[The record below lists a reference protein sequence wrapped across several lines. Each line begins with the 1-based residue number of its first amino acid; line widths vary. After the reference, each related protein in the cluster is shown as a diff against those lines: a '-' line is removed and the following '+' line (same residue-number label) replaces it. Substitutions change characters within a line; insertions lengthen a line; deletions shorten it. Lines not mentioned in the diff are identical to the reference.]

1 MEKDYLRRLKEID
14 THEIANSIANVLRGN
29 ETVND
34 FQANGIVIAYALYQ
48 VALDKKVCV
57 DSMETFENS
66 FALSDSIKNILNKNN
81 ETVCSV
87 VSELQNKYKADELL
101 AYMLFNNDMEDFK
114 TGDCSTPSGLLKL
127 ACSILDIQENEKILE
142 LCSGKGNFFT
152 EAFSTQEKFDYTGIE
167 LNYVSNEIAKIRAEL
182 LGKNINLVLNDA
194 LEYRTVEKVDKV
206 FANYPFMVKSPAMN
220 EYKEKL
226 SNTLDIPT
234 EAVQRASSD
243 WLFNATMIE
252 QIKNNGKAV
261 AIMTN
266 GATWNTTDRH
276 IRQFFIENGYI
287 EAVISLPSKL
297 FNSFSIPTTLIVFSH
312 NNKQI
317 KLVDAHE
324 ICLKERKN
332 NVLTDD
338 NIKEILSLLEHD
350 AENSITKNISEFADN
365 EFVLNASRYLEV
377 VPEIKNGVELGSVS
391 VNVTRGA
398 QLKADDLENKKSVEP
413 TQYKYLSLANIND
426 GVISFEKEQYLKEI
440 PENLKKFCVKNNSLV
455 LTKTGLPAFKSA
467 VAQVEGDVQL
477 LATGNLFVI
486 ELDETKINP
495 FYLQAF
501 LTSETGTAILKSICS
516 GTGLP
521 TISLDKLKK
530 LIIPLPS
537 LEEQSEIGNK
547 YAATMDEVI
556 LLKRKLEKTTAKL
569 KHIYDEEV

>member
-14 THEIANSIANVLRGN
+14 THEIANSIANALRGN

-34 FQANGIVIAYALYQ
+34 FQSNGIVVAYVLYQ

-57 DSMETFENS
+57 DSMEAFENS
-66 FALSDSIKNILNKNN
+66 FSLSDSIKNILNKNN
-81 ETVCSV
+81 EIVCSV

-142 LCSGKGNFFT
+142 LCSGKGNFFA

-467 VAQVEGDVQL
+467 VAQVEGDMQL